1 MAGDIKRHDTDICTQ
16 QVLCSS
22 VEGRCI
28 IWAIEPSAPAEQPKE
43 RTYSIMNVVQDNDDV
58 ENRPF
63 SIAIVDNDAIAL
75 YALRT
80 LIEKTP
86 TMRIIWTATTGR
98 EALTR
103 CFEDDAAP
111 DVLLIDMALSDMPG
125 TVLCRRLRA
134 STPFPKVLAIT
145 SYPLDIYETEAAEAG
160 AQGIIAKDDFK
171 MLAQAIAIV
180 HDGDVLPANAPFETA
195 ENAYDRIRSTPADPL
210 TTLTFN
216 EMKALNLA
224 SHGLSSKE
232 IAKQMKVPAFVAGKL
247 KDQAKM
253 FSMDTLR
260 DMIEACAKTDES
272 IKTGKISDRVGVE
285 LLLIQFSQK

>member
-1 MAGDIKRHDTDICTQ
+1 
-16 QVLCSS
+16 
-22 VEGRCI
+22 
-28 IWAIEPSAPAEQPKE
+28 
-43 RTYSIMNVVQDNDDV
+43 
-58 ENRPF
+58 
-63 SIAIVDNDAIAL
+63 
-75 YALRT
+75 
-80 LIEKTP
+80 
-86 TMRIIWTATTGR
+86 MRIIWTATTGR
-98 EALTR
+98 EALIR
-103 CFEDDAAP
+103 CLEDDAAP

-180 HDGDVLPANAPFETA
+180 HDGDVLPANTPFETA

-224 SHGLSSKE
+224 SRGLSSKE
-232 IAKQMKVPAFVAGKL
+232 IAKQMKVTPVTVRTYTLHARTKL
-247 KDQAKM
+247 GAATLGEALVKWQRAKH
-253 FSMDTLR
+253 
-260 DMIEACAKTDES
+260 
-272 IKTGKISDRVGVE
+272 V
-285 LLLIQFSQK
+285 

>member
-1 MAGDIKRHDTDICTQ
+1 
-16 QVLCSS
+16 
-22 VEGRCI
+22 
-28 IWAIEPSAPAEQPKE
+28 
-43 RTYSIMNVVQDNDDV
+43 MNVVQDNDDV

-63 SIAIVDNDAIAL
+63 SIAIVDNDVIAL

-103 CFEDDAAP
+103 CLEDDAAP

-180 HDGDVLPANAPFETA
+180 HDGDVLPANTPFETA

-224 SHGLSSKE
+224 S
-232 IAKQMKVPAFVAGKL
+232 VA
-247 KDQAKM
+247 
-253 FSMDTLR
+253 
-260 DMIEACAKTDES
+260 
-272 IKTGKISDRVGVE
+272 
-285 LLLIQFSQK
+285 

>member
-1 MAGDIKRHDTDICTQ
+1 M
-16 QVLCSS
+16 
-22 VEGRCI
+22 
-28 IWAIEPSAPAEQPKE
+28 
-43 RTYSIMNVVQDNDDV
+43 YVVQDNDDV

-103 CFEDDAAP
+103 CLEDNAAP

-171 MLAQAIAIV
+171 MLAQAIAII
-180 HDGDVLPANAPFETA
+180 HGGGVLPANTPLR
-195 ENAYDRIRSTPADPL
+195 NSRKRIRPYPQH
-210 TTLTFN
+210 
-216 EMKALNLA
+216 A
-224 SHGLSSKE
+224 SRPSDHFD
-232 IAKQMKVPAFVAGKL
+232 IQ
-247 KDQAKM
+247 
-253 FSMDTLR
+253 R
-260 DMIEACAKTDES
+260 DES
-272 IKTGKISDRVGVE
+272 LEPGFPWLKLQGNRKADESYTGDRANVYPACTNQTRCRHVGRSTGQMAKGE
-285 LLLIQFSQK
+285 TCLIDSVMPYCARPTHRSS